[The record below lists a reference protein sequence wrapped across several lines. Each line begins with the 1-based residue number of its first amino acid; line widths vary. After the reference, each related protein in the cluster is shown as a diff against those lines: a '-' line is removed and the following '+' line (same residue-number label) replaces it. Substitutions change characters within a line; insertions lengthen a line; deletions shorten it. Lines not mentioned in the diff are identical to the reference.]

1 MISLLYVPSMAARSS
16 AVIDLVKAALHR
28 DHVGA
33 QVAEDLRGE
42 RAHHHRGQV
51 EHPHAVRRSLSVIV
65 ELSAMIETMG
75 HIEPAHKSAF
85 WNPFANMAALAG
97 KAITIVGG
105 EGCTVYDADGRAY
118 LDALASLW
126 YCNVGYG
133 RAELAEAADAQM
145 REIAGFQTFEYY
157 TNPPADALCTRI
169 ADLVPMSGA
178 KVFLTP
184 GGGSDAVD
192 TAGKLARA
200 YWRAVGEPNRQ
211 VIISRSHAYHGMN
224 AYGTSLG
231 GIPLLTEAFTP
242 LVSHV
247 EQVPWDD
254 PTALE
259 KTIEMLGKDRVAAFF
274 CEPVIGA
281 GGVYPPP
288 EGYLRAVREICRRHN
303 VLFVADEVITGY
315 GRVGT
320 WFASER
326 FGLDP
331 DVITS
336 AKGLSSGYLPI
347 GAVIVGPR
355 VAEPFW
361 QPGATAVF
369 RHGYTYSGHP
379 AAAAAHRAG
388 EADRARRR
396 ARAGARRDGCAAQRA
411 SRRQR
416 GQVGDRT
423 ARCRRDRRGPPG
435 RRPGDRAAT
444 GRRRPGPRR
453 HHQAAP
459 RCRAADLAALRDH
472 RGGARPDHRG
482 LRRRVRR
489 GQTGLDGTR

>member
-1 MISLLYVPSMAARSS
+1 
-16 AVIDLVKAALHR
+16 
-28 DHVGA
+28 
-33 QVAEDLRGE
+33 
-42 RAHHHRGQV
+42 
-51 EHPHAVRRSLSVIV
+51 
-65 ELSAMIETMG
+65 MIETMG

-97 KAITIVGG
+97 NAISIVRG
-105 EGCTVYDADGRAY
+105 EGSTVYDTEGRAY

-133 RAELAEAADAQM
+133 RAELAEAAAAQM
-145 REIAGFQTFEYY
+145 REIAGYQTFEYF
-157 TNPPADALCTRI
+157 TNPPAEALCSRV
-169 ADLVPMSGA
+169 ADLAPMPDA

-231 GIPLLTEAFTP
+231 GIPLLTEAFAP
-242 LVSHV
+242 LVGQV

-254 PTALE
+254 PAALE
-259 KTIEMLGKDRVAAFF
+259 KTIEMLGDGRVAAFF

-288 EGYLRAVREICRRHN
+288 EGYLAAVREICRRHD
-303 VLFVADEVITGY
+303 VLFVADEVVTGY

-326 FGLDP
+326 FELDP
-331 DVITS
+331 DLITS

-347 GAVIVGPR
+347 GAVIAGPK
-355 VAEPFW
+355 VVEPFW
-361 QPGATAVF
+361 KSGSKEVF

-379 AAAAAHRAG
+379 AAAAVALANLELIEREQLVPRVAALEPVLAAAVAPLSGHPGVSAVRSGTGLLAAVEIADDYRSADPAIG
-388 EADRARRR
+388 QRLVKAVRDRGVITRLLRGVALQISPPFVITEAELGQIAE
-396 ARAGARRDGCAAQRA
+396 AFAGAFDE
-411 SRRQR
+411 
-416 GQVGDRT
+416 VIV
-423 ARCRRDRRGPPG
+423 
-435 RRPGDRAAT
+435 
-444 GRRRPGPRR
+444 
-453 HHQAAP
+453 
-459 RCRAADLAALRDH
+459 DH
-472 RGGARPDHRG
+472 
-482 LRRRVRR
+482 
-489 GQTGLDGTR
+489 